1 MVVRLAPEA
10 KAALLRRH
18 LDDGVPLARLAEH
31 SGFGVRTLRRWAA
44 GYRADPTVAGLGR
57 RMRADRGRRRLPEDL
72 VTAIE
77 GLALRRPV
85 PTTAFIHRRVVDLAR
100 DRGLPEP
107 SYSTVRAILTGI
119 DPGLRTLAVC
129 GDAAYRDRF
138 ELVYRRTAA
147 RPNEQWQADHTL
159 LDVQI
164 IDARGR
170 PARPWLTVVLDD
182 FSRAVAGYTVFVGA
196 PSAEQTALALHQ
208 AVRAKPNPAWPVMG
222 LPDLLYSDHGS
233 DFTSTRLERVCLDTH
248 IRLIHSRVGVPQG
261 RGKIERFYRT
271 VTTELLPHLSGHI
284 PHGTGGRPTSAPA
297 LTLAQLDAVLE
308 RFVVETYHAGEHSE
322 TGQPPAARWIG
333 EGWIPRTPAC
343 PDDLDLLLLTAA
355 TGRIVQRDGI
365 RFAGTRY
372 VSPVLAAYVGETVA
386 VRYDPRDAAELSVY
400 HHDQY
405 LCRAIA
411 PELAAGAVTLKQL
424 QDARTARRKALKAQL
439 RDRRSAADAL
449 PADHRYLPPV
459 PATTAPTAP
468 AAAGPVQPTP
478 THRLRTYAT
487 D

>member
-1 MVVRLAPEA
+1 MVDGEPEDQDVLVLAGDLLVAGSLPGPGGVGRRLVV
-10 KAALLRRH
+10 AAGG
-18 LDDGVPLARLAEH
+18 GV
-31 SGFGVRTLRRWAA
+31 GFGGA
-44 GYRADPTVAGLGR
+44 G
-57 RMRADRGRRRLPEDL
+57 
-72 VTAIE
+72 
-77 GLALRRPV
+77 
-85 PTTAFIHRRVVDLAR
+85 
-100 DRGLPEP
+100 
-107 SYSTVRAILTGI
+107 
-119 DPGLRTLAVC
+119 PG
-129 GDAAYRDRF
+129 
-138 ELVYRRTAA
+138 
-147 RPNEQWQADHTL
+147 
-159 LDVQI
+159 
-164 IDARGR
+164 
-170 PARPWLTVVLDD
+170 
-182 FSRAVAGYTVFVGA
+182 
-196 PSAEQTALALHQ
+196 
-208 AVRAKPNPAWPVMG
+208 
-222 LPDLLYSDHGS
+222 
-233 DFTSTRLERVCLDTH
+233 
-248 IRLIHSRVGVPQG
+248 
-261 RGKIERFYRT
+261 
-271 VTTELLPHLSGHI
+271 
-284 PHGTGGRPTSAPA
+284 PTSAPP

-308 RFVVETYHAGEHSE
+308 RFVVETYHAREHSE
-322 TGQPPAARWIG
+322 TGQPPAVRWIG
-333 EGWIPRTPAC
+333 EGWIPRTPDR

-386 VRYDPRDAAELSVY
+386 VRYDPRDAAELRVY

-468 AAAGPVQPTP
+468 AAAGPVEPTP